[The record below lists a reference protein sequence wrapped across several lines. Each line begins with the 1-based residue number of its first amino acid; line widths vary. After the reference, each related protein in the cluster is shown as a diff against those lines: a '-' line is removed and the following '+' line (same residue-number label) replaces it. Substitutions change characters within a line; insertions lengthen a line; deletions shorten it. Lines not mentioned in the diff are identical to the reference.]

1 MSLFIEGATMPE
13 TCWECID
20 KHRLDHAAKC
30 TIHNNLYHR
39 LMNINDPILRQ
50 HRAEDCPLAEAVEVT
65 ESHGTLIDKEKVI
78 AECKRTI
85 CTTCNDNVAGRCTER
100 SGGNCW
106 VLKALNII
114 AEAPAIVGAEDFN
127 ESV

>member
-1 MSLFIEGATMPE
+1 MSLFIKGATMPE

-50 HRAEDCPLAEAVEVT
+50 HRAEDCPLVNVAVP
-65 ESHGTLIDKEKVI
+65 HGDLIDRDVLLRDHVHKDDIMVYYDDFVYET
-78 AECKRTI
+78 TI
-85 CTTCNDNVAGRCTER
+85 EYMPT
-100 SGGNCW
+100 
-106 VLKALNII
+106 II
-114 AEAPAIVGAEDFN
+114 EAEDFN

>member
-20 KHRLDHAAKC
+20 KHHLDHAAKC

-50 HRAEDCPLAEAVEVT
+50 HRAEDCPLVNAAVP
-65 ESHGTLIDKEKVI
+65 HGDLIDRDELLKECEMLDLETGFDVQKV
-78 AECKRTI
+78 EDMV
-85 CTTCNDNVAGRCTER
+85 N
-100 SGGNCW
+100 
-106 VLKALNII
+106 
-114 AEAPAIVGAEDFN
+114 EAPAIIGAEDKKC
-127 ESV
+127 